1 MDVVTHLALGICTT
15 EVLLR
20 RTPDKK
26 LLLWGALVQTL
37 PDIDI
42 IPGLYLP
49 AHQALLIHRGFTHSL
64 VFALVCGFILA
75 LLARQV
81 VKRPEIPF
89 TSLFAFFGFQLTLH
103 DLLDVCNS
111 YGTGLLEPFSHQRF
125 SINLLYV
132 ADPLFTIGLVISA
145 LILLIKPKTYL
156 SRRKWAYMAFII
168 SAGYMGYAGFNKNLI
183 DHRVNDFLKT
193 DRISSSGYFTTPAP
207 FNCML
212 WYVVIDT
219 DSSYYTG
226 YSSVWDNAE
235 RPTTY
240 ERHLDNYALLE
251 QVSGKHAV
259 QNLKV
264 FAGHYYTISRSD
276 SDLYINI
283 LRFGQV
289 QGWRDPDAPFVLSYP
304 LSSGRGQALLLQK
317 RRLAGWNGT
326 SIKDYLVRIGGN
338 QP

>member
-20 RTPDKK
+20 RAPDKK

-49 AHQALLIHRGFTHSL
+49 AHEALLIHRGFTHSL
-64 VFALVCGFILA
+64 VFALICGFILA
-75 LLARQV
+75 LLARKV
-81 VKRPEIPF
+81 VKRPEISF
-89 TSLFAFFGFQLTLH
+89 ISLFAFFGFQLTLH

-132 ADPLFTIGLVISA
+132 ADPLFTIGLVIAA
-145 LILLIKPKTYL
+145 LVLLIKPKTYPPRL
-156 SRRKWAYMAFII
+156 KWACAALII
-168 SAGYMGYAGFNKNLI
+168 AIGYVGYAGFNKNLVDNRI
-183 DHRVNDFLKT
+183 NNFLKT
-193 DRISSSGYFTTPAP
+193 DQISSSGYFTTPAP

-212 WYVVIDT
+212 WYIVIAT

-226 YSSVWDNAE
+226 YSSVWDNAD
-235 RPTTY
+235 RPVMY
-240 ERHLDNYALLE
+240 ERYLANYTLLKR
-251 QVSGKHAV
+251 VSGKHSV
-259 QNLKV
+259 QDLRV
-264 FAGHYYTISRSD
+264 FAGHYYTISGSD
-276 SDLYINI
+276 SALYINI

-289 QGWRDPDAPFVLSYP
+289 QGWRVPDAPFVLSYP
-304 LSSGRGQALLLQK
+304 LLSGKSQVLLLQK
-317 RRLAGWNGT
+317 GRMAGWNGS
-326 SIKDYLVRIGGN
+326 SIETYLKRIGGD